1 MGDRSSPVLRGG
13 VKSHGPK
20 AKDHRTKI
28 QRKLYDKAFRMALS
42 YRYRRGDLIV
52 VDDISGHV
60 FPDARY
66 VKEIL
71 TKNRWG
77 RENKNTIFITMEEN
91 AELNDALYRLEK
103 EGRALT
109 VKEVDCK
116 NLLEMGR
123 IVIEASALDY
133 FLQEGSPTFPIVAR

>member
-1 MGDRSSPVLRGG
+1 M
-13 VKSHGPK
+13 
-20 AKDHRTKI
+20 
-28 QRKLYDKAFRMALS
+28 
-42 YRYRRGDLIV
+42 

-60 FPDARY
+60 FPDVWY

-77 RENKNTIFITMEEN
+77 RENKNTIFITAEEN
-91 AELNDALYRLEK
+91 AGLSDALHRLEK

-109 VKEVDCK
+109 VNEVDCK

-123 IVIEASALDY
+123 VVIEARALDH
-133 FLQEGSPTFPIVAR
+133 FLQEGSPTFPIVVR